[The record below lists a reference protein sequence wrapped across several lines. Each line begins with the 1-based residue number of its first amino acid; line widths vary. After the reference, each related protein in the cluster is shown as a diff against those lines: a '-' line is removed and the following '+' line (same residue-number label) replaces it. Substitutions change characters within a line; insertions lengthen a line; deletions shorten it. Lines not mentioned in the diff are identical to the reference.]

1 MISQHF
7 KNMAATALIVVTA
20 FTILGTTAWGD
31 IVNVIQKSEEQTIGV
46 PIDRAVVIESAI
58 PFAELSIANPAIA
71 DFSTLSDRTVYILGK
86 LAGTT
91 TLTLIDKKGNL
102 ISNVQIKVTTDLNEL
117 RKRLKEILPDEKIKV
132 RSAND
137 GIVLHGKVSS
147 AEASNKAVL
156 LANRYAPNLV
166 SNLIDIESLTSKALI
181 TQTYTIE
188 TNHKFFRDLYTGT
201 EKSAV
206 KILSPA
212 DAQFSS
218 LLSKLKSFKTKTK
231 IKSYT
236 LRPSKQIEFFVG
248 GSVSYPHRDGDT
260 ILIKNF
266 KNGADFSISGEMI
279 ENSDGAI
286 RMNIAVIE
294 QSVSQDEA
302 ILSNITNV
310 FETQL
315 TSLRHTVD
323 MQNGSSLILI
333 VAPNALNLTP
343 YRGEQAQKRIQF
355 FNRKNTNHERQI
367 YAVHITL
374 SDMN

>member
-1 MISQHF
+1 MILQHF
-7 KNMAATALIVVTA
+7 KNMAATSLIVVTA
-20 FTILGTTAWGD
+20 LTILGTTVWGD
-31 IVNVIQKSEEQTIGV
+31 IISVIQKSKEQTIGV
-46 PIDRAVVIESAI
+46 PIDRAVVIESAV

-117 RKRLKEILPDEKIKV
+117 RKRLKEILPNEKIKV

-137 GIVLHGKVSS
+137 GIVLHGKVST
-147 AEASNKAVL
+147 AEASDKAVL

-201 EKSAV
+201 EKSTV

-218 LLSKLKSFKTKTK
+218 VLSKLKSFKTKT
-231 IKSYT
+231 KSYT

-279 ENSDGAI
+279 NNSDGAI
-286 RMNIAVIE
+286 RMNIGVIE
-294 QSVSQDEA
+294 QSVSEDES
-302 ILSNITNV
+302 LLPNFTSV

-315 TSLRHTVD
+315 KNSQHTVTIE
-323 MQNGSSLILI
+323 NGSSLILI
-333 VAPNALNLTP
+333 VAPKALNLKHNL
-343 YRGEQAQKRIQF
+343 GKQVQKQTQF
-355 FNRKNTNHERQI
+355 FNKRDIKDEREI
-367 YAVHITL
+367 YAVHVTL
-374 SDMN
+374 SDMK

>member
-20 FTILGTTAWGD
+20 FTILGTTVWGD
-31 IVNVIQKSEEQTIGV
+31 IVSVIQKSKEQTIGV
-46 PIDRAVVIESAI
+46 PIDRAVVIESAV

-71 DFSTLSDRTVYILGK
+71 DFSTLSDRTIYILGK

-102 ISNVQIKVTTDLNEL
+102 ISNVQIRVTTDLNEL
-117 RKRLKEILPDEKIKV
+117 RKRLKEILPNEKIKV

-137 GIVLHGKVSS
+137 GIVLHGKVSTT
-147 AEASNKAVL
+147 EASDKAVL

-166 SNLIDIESLTSKALI
+166 SNLIDIESLISKALI

-188 TNHKFFRDLYTGT
+188 TNHKLFKDLFTGK

-206 KILSPA
+206 KILSPS

-218 LLSKLKSFKTKTK
+218 ILSQLKSFQTKTK
-231 IKSYT
+231 SYNV
-236 LRPSKQIEFFVG
+236 RPSKQIKFFVG

-260 ILIKNF
+260 ISIKNF
-266 KNGADFSISGEMI
+266 KHGADFSIGGEMI
-279 ENSDGAI
+279 NNGDGTI
-286 RMNIAVIE
+286 RMNIDVIE

-302 ILSNITNV
+302 ILSNVTNV

-315 TSLRHTVD
+315 TSSRHTVN

-333 VAPNALNLTP
+333 VAPKALNLKP

-355 FNRKNTNHERQI
+355 FNRKNANGERQI
-367 YAVHITL
+367 YAVQITL
-374 SDMN
+374 SDIN

>member
-1 MISQHF
+1 MKSQHF

-20 FTILGTTAWGD
+20 FTILGTTVWGD
-31 IVNVIQKSEEQTIGV
+31 IVSVIQKSEEQTIGV
-46 PIDRAVVIESAI
+46 PIDRAVVIESAV

-71 DFSTLSDRTVYILGK
+71 DFSTLSDRTIYILGK

-102 ISNVQIKVTTDLNEL
+102 ISNVQIRVTTDLNEL
-117 RKRLKEILPDEKIKV
+117 RKRLKEILPNEKIKV

-137 GIVLHGKVSS
+137 GIVLHGKVSTT
-147 AEASNKAVL
+147 EASDKAVL

-166 SNLIDIESLTSKALI
+166 SNLIDIESLISKALI

-188 TNHKFFRDLYTGT
+188 TNHKLFKDLFTGK

-206 KILSPA
+206 KILSPS

-218 LLSKLKSFKTKTK
+218 ILSQLKSFQTKTK
-231 IKSYT
+231 SYNV
-236 LRPSKQIEFFVG
+236 RPSKQIKFFVG

-260 ILIKNF
+260 ISIKNF
-266 KNGADFSISGEMI
+266 KNGADFSIGGEMI
-279 ENSDGAI
+279 NNGDDTI
-286 RMNIAVIE
+286 RMNIDVIE

-302 ILSNITNV
+302 ILSNVTNV

-315 TSLRHTVD
+315 TSSRHTVN

-333 VAPNALNLTP
+333 VAPKALNLKP

-355 FNRKNTNHERQI
+355 FNRKNANDERQI
-367 YAVHITL
+367 YAVQITL

>member
-1 MISQHF
+1 MILQHF
-7 KNMAATALIVVTA
+7 KNMAATSLIVVTA
-20 FTILGTTAWGD
+20 LTILGTTVWGD
-31 IVNVIQKSEEQTIGV
+31 IISVIQKSKEQTIGV
-46 PIDRAVVIESAI
+46 PIDRAVVIESAV

-117 RKRLKEILPDEKIKV
+117 RKRLKEILPNEKIKV

-137 GIVLHGKVSS
+137 GIVLHGKVSTV
-147 AEASNKAVL
+147 EASDKAVL

-218 LLSKLKSFKTKTK
+218 VLSKLKSFKTKT
-231 IKSYT
+231 KSYT

-279 ENSDGAI
+279 NNSDGAI
-286 RMNIAVIE
+286 RMNIGVIE
-294 QSVSQDEA
+294 QSVSEDES
-302 ILSNITNV
+302 LLPNVTSV

-315 TSLRHTVD
+315 KNSRHTVTIE
-323 MQNGSSLILI
+323 NGSSLILI
-333 VAPNALNLTP
+333 VAPKALNLKHNL
-343 YRGEQAQKRIQF
+343 GKQAQKQTQF
-355 FNRKNTNHERQI
+355 FNKRDIKDEREI
-367 YAVHITL
+367 YAVHVTL
-374 SDMN
+374 SDMK

>member
-1 MISQHF
+1 MILQHF
-7 KNMAATALIVVTA
+7 KNMAATSLIVVTA
-20 FTILGTTAWGD
+20 LTILGTTVWGD
-31 IVNVIQKSEEQTIGV
+31 IISVIQKSKEQTIGV
-46 PIDRAVVIESAI
+46 PIDRAVVIESAV
-58 PFAELSIANPAIA
+58 PFAELSIANPTIA

-117 RKRLKEILPDEKIKV
+117 RKRLKEILPNEKIKV
-132 RSAND
+132 RSANN
-137 GIVLHGKVSS
+137 GIVLHGKVST
-147 AEASNKAVL
+147 AEASDKAVL

-166 SNLIDIESLTSKALI
+166 SNLIDIESLTRKALI

-218 LLSKLKSFKTKTK
+218 VLSKLKSFKTKTK
-231 IKSYT
+231 SYT
-236 LRPSKQIEFFVG
+236 LRPSEQIEFFVG

-279 ENSDGAI
+279 NNSDGAI
-286 RMNIAVIE
+286 RMNIGVIE
-294 QSVSQDEA
+294 QSVSEDES
-302 ILSNITNV
+302 LLPNVTSV

-315 TSLRHTVD
+315 KNSRHTVTVE
-323 MQNGSSLILI
+323 NGSSLILI
-333 VAPNALNLTP
+333 VAPKALNLKHNL
-343 YRGEQAQKRIQF
+343 GKQAQKQTQF
-355 FNRKNTNHERQI
+355 FNKRDIKDEREI
-367 YAVHITL
+367 YAVHVTL

>member
-1 MISQHF
+1 MILQHF
-7 KNMAATALIVVTA
+7 KNMAATSLIVVTA
-20 FTILGTTAWGD
+20 LTISGTTVWGD
-31 IVNVIQKSEEQTIGV
+31 IISVIQKSKEQTIGV
-46 PIDRAVVIESAI
+46 PIDRAVVIESAV

-117 RKRLKEILPDEKIKV
+117 RKRLKEILPNEKIKV

-137 GIVLHGKVSS
+137 GIVLHGKVST
-147 AEASNKAVL
+147 AEASDKAVL

-166 SNLIDIESLTSKALI
+166 SNLLDIESLTRKALI
-181 TQTYTIE
+181 TQTYTIK

-218 LLSKLKSFKTKTK
+218 VLSKLKSFKTKT
-231 IKSYT
+231 KSYT

-248 GSVSYPHRDGDT
+248 GSVSYPHRDGDS

-279 ENSDGAI
+279 NNSDGAI
-286 RMNIAVIE
+286 RMNIGVIE
-294 QSVSQDEA
+294 QSVSEDEP
-302 ILSNITNV
+302 LLPNVTSV

-315 TSLRHTVD
+315 KNSRHTVTIE
-323 MQNGSSLILI
+323 NGSSLILI
-333 VAPNALNLTP
+333 VAPKALNLKHNL
-343 YRGEQAQKRIQF
+343 GKQAQKQTQF
-355 FNRKNTNHERQI
+355 FNKRDIKDEREI
-367 YAVHITL
+367 YAVHVTL
-374 SDMN
+374 SDMK

>member
-20 FTILGTTAWGD
+20 FTILGTTVWGD
-31 IVNVIQKSEEQTIGV
+31 IVSVIRKSKEQTIGV
-46 PIDRAVVIESAI
+46 PIDRAVVIESAV

-71 DFSTLSDRTVYILGK
+71 DFSTLSDRTIYILGK

-102 ISNVQIKVTTDLNEL
+102 ISNVQIRVTTDLNEL
-117 RKRLKEILPDEKIKV
+117 RKRLKEILPNEKIKV

-137 GIVLHGKVSS
+137 GIVLHGKVSTT
-147 AEASNKAVL
+147 EASDKAVL

-166 SNLIDIESLTSKALI
+166 SNLIDIESLISKALI

-188 TNHKFFRDLYTGT
+188 TNHKLFKDLFTGK

-206 KILSPA
+206 KILSPS

-218 LLSKLKSFKTKTK
+218 ILSQLKSFQTKTK
-231 IKSYT
+231 SYNV
-236 LRPSKQIEFFVG
+236 RPSKQIKFFVG

-260 ILIKNF
+260 ISIKNF
-266 KNGADFSISGEMI
+266 KNGADFSIGGEMI
-279 ENSDGAI
+279 NNGDGTI
-286 RMNIAVIE
+286 RMNIDVIE
-294 QSVSQDEA
+294 QSVSQDET
-302 ILSNITNV
+302 ILFNVTNV

-315 TSLRHTVD
+315 TSSRHTVN

-333 VAPNALNLTP
+333 VAPKALNLKP

-355 FNRKNTNHERQI
+355 FNRKNANDERQI
-367 YAVHITL
+367 YAVQIML

>member
-1 MISQHF
+1 MILQHF
-7 KNMAATALIVVTA
+7 KNMAATSLIVVTA
-20 FTILGTTAWGD
+20 LTILGTTVWGD
-31 IVNVIQKSEEQTIGV
+31 IISVIQKSKEQTIGV
-46 PIDRAVVIESAI
+46 PIDRAVVIESAV

-91 TLTLIDKKGNL
+91 TLTLIDKNGNL

-117 RKRLKEILPDEKIKV
+117 RKRLKEILPNEKIKV
-132 RSAND
+132 HSAND
-137 GIVLHGKVSS
+137 GIVLHGKVST
-147 AEASNKAVL
+147 AEASDKAVL

-166 SNLIDIESLTSKALI
+166 SNLLDIESLTRKALI
-181 TQTYTIE
+181 TQIYTIK

-218 LLSKLKSFKTKTK
+218 VLSKLKSFKTKT
-231 IKSYT
+231 KSYT

-279 ENSDGAI
+279 NNSDGAI
-286 RMNIAVIE
+286 RMNIGVIE
-294 QSVSQDEA
+294 QSVSEDKS
-302 ILSNITNV
+302 LLPNVTSV

-315 TSLRHTVD
+315 KNSRHTVTIE
-323 MQNGSSLILI
+323 NGSSLILI
-333 VAPNALNLTP
+333 VAPKALNLKHNL
-343 YRGEQAQKRIQF
+343 GKQAQKQTQF
-355 FNRKNTNHERQI
+355 FNKRDIKDERKI
-367 YAVHITL
+367 YAVHVTL
-374 SDMN
+374 SDMK

>member
-1 MISQHF
+1 M
-7 KNMAATALIVVTA
+7 
-20 FTILGTTAWGD
+20 
-31 IVNVIQKSEEQTIGV
+31 
-46 PIDRAVVIESAI
+46 
-58 PFAELSIANPAIA
+58 
-71 DFSTLSDRTVYILGK
+71 
-86 LAGTT
+86 
-91 TLTLIDKKGNL
+91 
-102 ISNVQIKVTTDLNEL
+102 
-117 RKRLKEILPDEKIKV
+117 

-137 GIVLHGKVSS
+137 GIVLHGKVST
-147 AEASNKAVL
+147 AEASDKAVL

-218 LLSKLKSFKTKTK
+218 VLSKLKSFKTKTK
-231 IKSYT
+231 SYA
-236 LRPSKQIEFFVG
+236 LRPSKEIEFFVG

-266 KNGADFSISGEMI
+266 KNGADFSISEEMI
-279 ENSDGAI
+279 NNSDGAI
-286 RMNIAVIE
+286 RMNIGVIE

-323 MQNGSSLILI
+323 MQNGSSLI
-333 VAPNALNLTP
+333 
-343 YRGEQAQKRIQF
+343 
-355 FNRKNTNHERQI
+355 
-367 YAVHITL
+367 
-374 SDMN
+374 

>member
-20 FTILGTTAWGD
+20 STILGTTVWGD
-31 IVNVIQKSEEQTIGV
+31 IVSVIQKSKEQTIGV
-46 PIDRAVVIESAI
+46 PIDRAIVIESAV

-117 RKRLKEILPDEKIKV
+117 RKRLKEILPNEKIKV

-137 GIVLHGKVSS
+137 GIVLHGKVST
-147 AEASNKAVL
+147 AEASDKAVL

-181 TQTYTIE
+181 TQTYTIK
-188 TNHKFFRDLYTGT
+188 TNHKFFRDLYAGT

-206 KILSPA
+206 KILSPV

-218 LLSKLKSFKTKTK
+218 VLSKLKSFKTKT
-231 IKSYT
+231 KSYT

-248 GSVSYPHRDGDT
+248 GSVSYPHREGDT

-279 ENSDGAI
+279 NNSDGTI
-286 RMNIAVIE
+286 RMNIGVIE
-294 QSVSQDEA
+294 QSVSEDES
-302 ILSNITNV
+302 LLPNVTSV

-315 TSLRHTVD
+315 KNSRHTVTIE
-323 MQNGSSLILI
+323 NGSSLILI
-333 VAPNALNLTP
+333 VAPKALNLKHNL
-343 YRGEQAQKRIQF
+343 GKQAQKLSQF
-355 FNRKNTNHERQI
+355 FNKRDIKDEREI
-367 YAVHITL
+367 YAVHVTL
-374 SDMN
+374 SDMR

>member
-1 MISQHF
+1 MILQHF
-7 KNMAATALIVVTA
+7 KNMAATSLIVVTA
-20 FTILGTTAWGD
+20 LIILGTTVWGD
-31 IVNVIQKSEEQTIGV
+31 IVSVIQKSKEQTIGV
-46 PIDRAVVIESAI
+46 PIDRAVVIESAV

-117 RKRLKEILPDEKIKV
+117 RKRLKEILPNEKIKV

-137 GIVLHGKVSS
+137 GIVLHGKVST
-147 AEASNKAVL
+147 AEASDKAVL

-166 SNLIDIESLTSKALI
+166 SNLIDIESLISKALI

-188 TNHKFFRDLYTGT
+188 TNHKFFSDLFTRT

-218 LLSKLKSFKTKTK
+218 VLSKLKSFKTKT
-231 IKSYT
+231 KSYT

-279 ENSDGAI
+279 NNSDGAI
-286 RMNIAVIE
+286 RMNIGVIE
-294 QSVSQDEA
+294 QSVSEDES
-302 ILSNITNV
+302 LLPNVTSV

-315 TSLRHTVD
+315 KNSRHTVTIE
-323 MQNGSSLILI
+323 NSSSLILI
-333 VAPNALNLTP
+333 VAPKALNLKHNL
-343 YRGEQAQKRIQF
+343 GKQAQKQTQF
-355 FNRKNTNHERQI
+355 FNKRDIKDEREI
-367 YAVHITL
+367 YAVHVTL
-374 SDMN
+374 SDMK

>member
-1 MISQHF
+1 MILQHF

-20 FTILGTTAWGD
+20 FTILGTTVWGD
-31 IVNVIQKSEEQTIGV
+31 IVSVIQKSKEQTIGV
-46 PIDRAVVIESAI
+46 PIDRAVVIESAV

-71 DFSTLSDRTVYILGK
+71 DLSTLSDRTVYILGK

-117 RKRLKEILPDEKIKV
+117 RKGLKEILPDEKIKV

-137 GIVLHGKVSS
+137 GIVLHGKVST
-147 AEASNKAVL
+147 AEASDKAVL

-218 LLSKLKSFKTKTK
+218 VLSKLKSFKTKT
-231 IKSYT
+231 KSYT

-266 KNGADFSISGEMI
+266 KNGADFSISGEI
-279 ENSDGAI
+279 INNSEGAI
-286 RMNIAVIE
+286 RMNIDVIE
-294 QSVSQDEA
+294 QSVSQDET

-310 FETQL
+310 FKTQL
-315 TSLRHTVD
+315 TSLRHTVN

-333 VAPNALNLTP
+333 VAPNALNLKP

-355 FNRKNTNHERQI
+355 FNRKNTTHERQI

>member
-7 KNMAATALIVVTA
+7 KNVAATALIVVTA
-20 FTILGTTAWGD
+20 FSILGTTVWGD
-31 IVNVIQKSEEQTIGV
+31 IVSVIQKSKEQTIGV
-46 PIDRAVVIESAI
+46 PIDRAVVIESAV

-102 ISNVQIKVTTDLNEL
+102 ISNVQIRVTTDLSEL
-117 RKRLKEILPDEKIKV
+117 RKRLKEILPYEKIKV

-137 GIVLHGKVSS
+137 GIVLHGKVST
-147 AEASNKAVL
+147 AEASEKAVL

-166 SNLIDIESLTSKALI
+166 SNLIDIESLISKALI

-188 TNHKFFRDLYTGT
+188 TNHKFFRDLFTGT

-218 LLSKLKSFKTKTK
+218 ILSKLKPFQTKTKTK
-231 IKSYT
+231 SYT
-236 LRPSKQIEFFVG
+236 VRPSKQIEFFVG
-248 GSVSYPHRDGDT
+248 GYVSYPHLDGDT
-260 ILIKNF
+260 ISIKNF
-266 KNGADFSISGEMI
+266 KNGADFSIGGEMI
-279 ENSDGAI
+279 NNSNGAI
-286 RMNIAVIE
+286 RMNIDVIE
-294 QSVSQDEA
+294 QSVSQNEA
-302 ILSNITNV
+302 ILSDVTNV
-310 FETQL
+310 FESQL
-315 TSLRHTVD
+315 TSSRHTVN

-333 VAPNALNLTP
+333 VAPNALNLKP

-355 FNRKNTNHERQI
+355 FNRKIQMTSGK
-367 YAVHITL
+367 YML
-374 SDMN
+374 STSRCRI

>member
-1 MISQHF
+1 MILQHF
-7 KNMAATALIVVTA
+7 KNMAATSLIVVTA
-20 FTILGTTAWGD
+20 LIILGTTVWGD
-31 IVNVIQKSEEQTIGV
+31 IVSVIQKSKEQTIGV
-46 PIDRAVVIESAI
+46 PIDRAVVIESAV

-102 ISNVQIKVTTDLNEL
+102 ISNVQIKVTTDLDEL
-117 RKRLKEILPDEKIKV
+117 RKRLKEILPNEKIKV

-137 GIVLHGKVSS
+137 GIVLHGKVST
-147 AEASNKAVL
+147 AEASEKAVL

-166 SNLIDIESLTSKALI
+166 SNLIDIERLTSKALI

-188 TNHKFFRDLYTGT
+188 TNHKFLRDLYTGT

-212 DAQFSS
+212 DAEFSS
-218 LLSKLKSFKTKTK
+218 VLSQLKSFKTKT
-231 IKSYT
+231 KSYT

-279 ENSDGAI
+279 NNSDGAI
-286 RMNIAVIE
+286 RMNIGVIE
-294 QSVSQDEA
+294 QSVSEDES
-302 ILSNITNV
+302 LLPNFTSV

-315 TSLRHTVD
+315 KNSQHTVTIE
-323 MQNGSSLILI
+323 NGSSLILI
-333 VAPNALNLTP
+333 VAPKALNLKHNL
-343 YRGEQAQKRIQF
+343 GKQVQKQTQF
-355 FNRKNTNHERQI
+355 FNKRDIKDEREI
-367 YAVHITL
+367 YAVHVTL
-374 SDMN
+374 SDMK